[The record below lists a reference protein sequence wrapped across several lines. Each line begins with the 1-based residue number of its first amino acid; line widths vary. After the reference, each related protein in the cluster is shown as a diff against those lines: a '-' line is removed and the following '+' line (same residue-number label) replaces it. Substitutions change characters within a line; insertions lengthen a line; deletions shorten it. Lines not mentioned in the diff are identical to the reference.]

1 MLFYLLS
8 QELAGVPG
16 VIMFFGYILAVL
28 VAITLHE
35 FSHAYVA
42 LKFGD
47 PTAKNLGRLTLNPTK
62 HFELFG
68 LISFLLI
75 GFGWAKPVPVNPAR
89 FTNYKAGMIWVSLS
103 GIITNLLLAFFS
115 ALILIILIG
124 STQMHTSEIGVAFL
138 SVINMFATLNITLA
152 VFNFLPI
159 YPLDGFNFLRSILK
173 PNNSFLPFMMQYGMF
188 ILIGLIVSGLFGL
201 IIRVVSSNVLDAFF
215 AFWGLF
221 LF

>member
-1 MLFYLLS
+1 MGYTTGMLFYLLS

-35 FSHAYVA
+35 FSHAYAA

-89 FTNYKAGMIWVSLS
+89 FTRYKAGMIWVSLS
-103 GIITNLLLAFFS
+103 GIITNLLLAFFT
-115 ALILIILIG
+115 ALLLIILLG
-124 STQMHTSEIGVAFL
+124 SSQLHTTEVGVAFL
-138 SVINMFATLNITLA
+138 SVLNMFATLNISLEIGRA
-152 VFNFLPI
+152 SCRERV
-159 YPLDGFNFLRSILK
+159 YP
-173 PNNSFLPFMMQYGMF
+173 
-188 ILIGLIVSGLFGL
+188 
-201 IIRVVSSNVLDAFF
+201 RV
-215 AFWGLF
+215 
-221 LF
+221 